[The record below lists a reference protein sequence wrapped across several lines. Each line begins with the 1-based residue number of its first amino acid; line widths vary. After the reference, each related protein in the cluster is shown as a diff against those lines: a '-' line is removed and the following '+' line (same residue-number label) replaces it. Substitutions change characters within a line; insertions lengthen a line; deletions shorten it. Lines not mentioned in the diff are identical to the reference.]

1 MKIILTLAMSLSLY
15 AQTASLLPP
24 VKAQFLNADG
34 TPMVGGK
41 VCTYL
46 AGTTTPQQTFSDS
59 TLGSPNS
66 NPVVLDARGEA
77 NIWLSSANPY
87 KIVLRMPGGVSAPFA
102 TACSDTSQVYSV
114 DNVSSASGGGGGGGG
129 STLPVDDTTAIVQNV
144 SDNTKQVRIS
154 AASLSPFQ
162 TRILTMPDT
171 NLTVAGRDVA
181 NTFTQI
187 QTFGANLVPSTAGFY
202 SVGTQTVPFSSVSAT
217 DHYAVYKPGG
227 LCNYAG
233 MSVVVPSVIQGGL
246 VYAQDSSCATQAQ
259 MSNSGF
265 DTVNTLGQYH
275 IQGQAVITA
284 DRYLANIA
292 GVATNLIPT
301 TDGTRDLG
309 SSLLK
314 YREIYSNQAFIDS
327 IIPSSAGTGLLGT
340 FAVPYGQ
347 GNFENLVAKTTF
359 RVGSSTTA
367 GWILTADGSGFGS
380 WAAPPTGT
388 LPSQT
393 GNNGKYLTT
402 DGSNASWATVS
413 GSGISSLEG
422 QTGATQTFADDTN
435 VTITSAANVHTL
447 GWTGQ
452 LAAARGGTGLSAF
465 TRTGNTTQFATWS
478 GATTA
483 TRCVETDASG
493 NLTVA
498 AGACGTSGGITSL
511 NGMTGATQTFS
522 TGLSGT
528 DFNISSFANV
538 HVFNIPSASTSARG
552 LITTG
557 AQTLGGEK
565 TFNDGGRGSYFYPIT
580 TGAGAIG
587 NSANRWASGHI
598 VSMTNQSDG
607 TTLGAVRVRNQAN
620 SKVGS
625 IADNGTD
632 IEVSINN
639 GSTNFLVNG
648 SNLVFGLTANT
659 QSILPGTTHTYDIGS
674 SSFRYSNYWGR
685 NINLQTPSAGFS
697 SGVSMRN
704 SSGTVLATFSA
715 SDITGGEFTI
725 SDSGGSNI
733 FSAVNGSIRYNGT
746 PGVTGTYNCGAG
758 QAIKNI
764 TVAQGGIT
772 SISCGTP

>member
-41 VCTYL
+41 VCTYQ
-46 AGTTTPQQTFSDS
+46 AGTTTPQQTYVDS
-59 TLGSPNS
+59 TLGTPNS

-144 SDNTKQVRIS
+144 TDNTKQVRIS

-275 IQGQAVITA
+275 VQGQAVITA

-309 SSLLK
+309 SLALK
-314 YREIYSNQAFIDS
+314 YREIYANQALIDS
-327 IIPSSAGTGLLGT
+327 VIPNTAGSLVGT

-347 GNFENLVAKTTF
+347 GNFENLIAKTTL
-359 RVGSSTTA
+359 RVGTSTTA
-367 GWILTADGSGFGS
+367 GWILTADASGFAS
-380 WAAPPTGT
+380 WAAAPTGT

-402 DGSNASWATVS
+402 DGTNASWATVS

-498 AGACGTSGGITSL
+498 AGACGTSGGIASL
-511 NGMTGATQTFS
+511 NLLTGADQTLV
-522 TGLSGT
+522 TGTSFNDFTISSSGT
-528 DFNISSFANV
+528 AHTF
-538 HVFNIPSASTSARG
+538 HLPSASGTARG
-552 LITTG
+552 VVTTG
-557 AQTLGGEK
+557 AQTIAGLK
-565 TFNDGGRGSYFYPIT
+565 TFTGGIISDSVIPSVIGSTVGTSGFPYGQIWGVGLTAIT
-580 TGAGAIG
+580 VGGSLADIRARNAAGSKIG
-587 NSANRWASGHI
+587 K
-598 VSMTNQSDG
+598 MY
-607 TTLGAVRVRNQAN
+607 
-620 SKVGS
+620 
-625 IADNGTD
+625 DNGTD
-632 IEVSINN
+632 IELSINN

-648 SNLVFGLTANT
+648 SNLVFGLTATT
-659 QSILPGTTHTYDIGS
+659 QSLLPSTTHTYDVGS
-674 SSFRYSNYWGR
+674 TSFRYSNYWGR

-697 SGVSMRN
+697 SGISMRN
-704 SSGTVLATFSA
+704 SSGQTRAEFSA
-715 SDITGGEFTI
+715 SDSTGGEFSI
-725 SDSGGSNI
+725 YDSGGSNI
-733 FSAVNGSIRYNGT
+733 FNAINGVLRYNGNN
-746 PGVTGTYNCGAG
+746 GVTGTYNCGSG

>member
-1 MKIILTLAMSLSLY
+1 MKIILTLCMSLSLY

-144 SDNTKQVRIS
+144 TDNTKQVRIS

-181 NTFTQI
+181 NTFTQT
-187 QTFGANLVPSTAGFY
+187 QTFGANIVPSSAG
-202 SVGTQTVPFSSVSAT
+202 SWNVGTNSLPFSTFVGVEY
-217 DHYAVYKPGG
+217 YARTNGG
-227 LCNYAG
+227 LCNYA
-233 MSVVVPSVIQGGL
+233 SIAANVISGGTIS
-246 VYAQDSSCATQAQ
+246 AQDAACAVQAQ
-259 MSNSGF
+259 MGANGF
-265 DTVNTLGQYH
+265 DTVNTVGSYRV
-275 IQGQAVITA
+275 QGQQVISP
-284 DRYLANIA
+284 DRYLQNIA

-309 SSLLK
+309 SLALK
-314 YREIYSNQAFIDS
+314 YREIYANQALIDS
-327 IIPSSAGTGLLGT
+327 VIPNTAGSLVGT

-347 GNFENLVAKTTF
+347 GNFENLIAKTTL
-359 RVGSSTTA
+359 RVGTSTTA

-402 DGSNASWATVS
+402 DGTSASWATVS
-413 GSGISSLEG
+413 GSGISSLNS
-422 QTGATQTFADDTN
+422 QTGATQSFTNDTN
-435 VTITSAANVHTL
+435 VTISSSADVHTL

-452 LAAARGGTGLSAF
+452 LAASRGGTGLSAF

-511 NGMTGATQTFS
+511 NGQTGASQTFS
-522 TGLSGT
+522 TGTSGT
-528 DFNISSFANV
+528 DFNISSTLNQHF
-538 HVFNIPSASTSARG
+538 FNIPSASTSARG
-552 LITTG
+552 LITAG

-580 TGAGAIG
+580 TGAGSIG
-587 NSANRWASGHI
+587 NSANRWSSGHI

-632 IEVSINN
+632 IELSINN

-659 QSILPGTTHTYDIGS
+659 QSLLPGTTHTYDVGS
-674 SSFRYSNYWGR
+674 TSFRYSNYWGR

-697 SGVSMRN
+697 SGISMRN
-704 SSGTVLATFSA
+704 SSGQTRAEFSA
-715 SDITGGEFTI
+715 SDSTGGEFSI
-725 SDSGGSNI
+725 YDSGGSNI
-733 FSAVNGSIRYNGT
+733 FNAINGVLRYNGNN
-746 PGVTGTYNCGAG
+746 GVTGTYNCGSG